1 MSRSVKKLGAEK
13 TAAEKL
19 LERDLGLPLI
29 AKLESEGWAYFQ
41 EVAFEG
47 KVPDLVA
54 VKIASV
60 MHNCVTKVRVFE
72 MKTHLG
78 FPVIVQAN
86 KWLRYANE
94 SWVVVPEEKGMPSE
108 ARLMAY
114 ELCQARGIGII
125 TIRELSK
132 TEKAKAAR
140 CGDDSIL
147 SRVRIVAEAVEQD
160 VDTTA
165 IQAALHPEQKD
176 FVQAGTN
183 SGTHWGPHQRLCRD
197 IREMLAANDNA
208 AELEAV
214 ARRVRRHPN
223 MLADL
228 VKDKRVPGVQFD
240 GRAVAIVLRLVDVG
254 DEEAILD
261 SRSERTRPR
270 R

>member
-1 MSRSVKKLGAEK
+1 VSRSVKKLGAEK

-19 LERDLGLPLI
+19 LERDLGLPLV

-54 VKIASV
+54 VKMANV
-60 MHNCVTKVRVFE
+60 QRNCITKVVFYE
-72 MKTHLG
+72 MKTNLG
-78 FPVIVQAN
+78 FPVIVQAA
-86 KWLRYANE
+86 KWLKHGNE

-114 ELCQARGIGII
+114 ELCQARGIGIM

-132 TEKAKAAR
+132 IEKAKAAR
-140 CGDDSIL
+140 CGDDGVL
-147 SRVRIVAEAVEQD
+147 SRVRIVSEAVEQD
-160 VDTTA
+160 IDTTA

-183 SGTHWGPHQRLCRD
+183 SGTHWGPHQRMCRD
-197 IREMLAANDNA
+197 IRDMLAANDNA

-214 ARRVRRHPN
+214 ARRVKKHPRT
-223 MLADL
+223 LADL
-228 VKDKRVPGVQFD
+228 VKEKRVPGVQFD
-240 GRAVAIVLRLVDVG
+240 GRAVAIMLRLVDVG
-254 DEEAILD
+254 DEDAILD
-261 SRSERTRPR
+261 ERSERTRPR